1 MSGSSGGDGRHGGG
15 DSGMSREELRA
26 ALDASMARLAG
37 TVAGLTDE
45 QVGAATLI
53 PPWTRGHVLTHLA
66 RATDSLCRLL
76 EGARTGVAIPQYPS
90 MAARAAEIDA
100 GADRPVAALAEDL
113 AGSAER
119 FAEALRALPEAAWER
134 RVRMRTGETRT
145 PAGLMETRLR
155 ELEIHHADL
164 DAGYTFADIP
174 AATTRW
180 ILDDIVAALARRVAG
195 TDTGADS
202 GGGQDVGGKA
212 APRPSAPRPS
222 ASRSSASRSS
232 AVRIEAT
239 DADFARAFAGGG
251 GPVVLGRS
259 ADLLAW
265 LTGRSPAGAGL
276 STAGG
281 EGVPSPPY
289 WI

>member
-1 MSGSSGGDGRHGGG
+1 MKGSRSGDGGRAAG
-15 DSGMSREELRA
+15 DSGMTREELRG
-26 ALDASMARLAG
+26 ALDASMARLTG

-45 QVGAATLI
+45 QVGGATLI

-76 EGARTGVAIPQYPS
+76 EGARTGAAIPQYPS
-90 MAARAAEIDA
+90 MAARAAEIEA
-100 GADRPVAALAEDL
+100 GAHRPVAALAEDL
-113 AGSAER
+113 AGSTER
-119 FAEALRALPEAAWER
+119 FAAALRALPEAAWEA

-174 AATTRW
+174 AATARW
-180 ILDDIVAALARRVAG
+180 ILDDIVAALARRA
-195 TDTGADS
+195 ADADLGPDGD
-202 GGGQDVGGKA
+202 GGGDGAG
-212 APRPSAPRPS
+212 RPSAL
-222 ASRSSASRSS
+222 
-232 AVRIEAT
+232 RIEAT
-239 DADFARAFAGGG
+239 DTEFARAVGSGGG

-276 STAGG
+276 ATTGG

>member
-1 MSGSSGGDGRHGGG
+1 MRGSRSGDGGRAAG
-15 DSGMSREELRA
+15 DSGMTREELRG

-37 TVAGLTDE
+37 TVAGLTDQ
-45 QVGAATLI
+45 QVGGATLI

-76 EGARTGVAIPQYPS
+76 EGARTGTAIPQYPS
-90 MAARAAEIDA
+90 MAARAAEIEA
-100 GADRPVAALAEDL
+100 GAARPVAALAEDL

-119 FAEALRALPEAAWER
+119 FAAALRALPEAAWQA

-174 AATTRW
+174 AATVRW
-180 ILDDIVAALARRVAG
+180 ILDDIVAALARREA
-195 TDTGADS
+195 DAEKAAETGAETGA
-202 GGGQDVGGKA
+202 GGDGAGRV
-212 APRPSAPRPS
+212 
-222 ASRSSASRSS
+222 S

-239 DADFARAFAGGG
+239 DADYARAIGSGDGAGAG

-276 STAGG
+276 ATSGG
-281 EGVPSPPY
+281 ADVPSPPY

>member
-1 MSGSSGGDGRHGGG
+1 MT
-15 DSGMSREELRA
+15 REELRG

-37 TVAGLTDE
+37 TVAGLTDQ
-45 QVGAATLI
+45 QVGGATLI

-76 EGARTGVAIPQYPS
+76 EGARTGAAIPQYPS
-90 MAARAAEIDA
+90 MAARAAEIEA

-119 FAEALRALPEAAWER
+119 FATALRALPEAAWQA

-174 AATTRW
+174 AGTVRW
-180 ILDDIVAALARRVAG
+180 ILDDIVAALARREADAEKG
-195 TDTGADS
+195 AEMGAGAD
-202 GGGQDVGGKA
+202 GDGAGRA
-212 APRPSAPRPS
+212 
-222 ASRSSASRSS
+222 S

-239 DADFARAFAGGG
+239 DADFARAIGSGDGGE

-276 STAGG
+276 ATSGG
-281 EGVPSPPY
+281 AGVPSPPY